1 MSIGEPIDVGAYARL
16 TGCLCRLLEL
26 VGIKRLARPIDLTGD
41 LAKALEA
48 YPPTTIDDDGDEDE
62 PLPIEA
68 GFDREPGEA

>member
-1 MSIGEPIDVGAYARL
+1 
-16 TGCLCRLLEL
+16 
-26 VGIKRLARPIDLTGD
+26 LARPIDLTGD